1 MGIRDEMRSGYGDD
15 FFHPSSDREPYHN
28 WHELCVCGH
37 LDRYHS
43 PSVGGT
49 YRLTETRT
57 QVIRGEDVT
66 VTTAFLGCVGAMP
79 GRGFEAETLTVDHEA
94 RTMVTRINPT
104 CPCESFT
111 PVARLDRPNRFF
123 NQRLPR
129 DRNDHARHPMAVGV
143 RAFLTHLSK
152 RKAAV
157 TDPDWVDL
165 EFDRRFVWI
174 PKKRRCGLS
183 KCAETADVWPVFV
196 DGERSEL
203 RCGPHRSR
211 P

>member
-1 MGIRDEMRSGYGDD
+1 
-15 FFHPSSDREPYHN
+15 
-28 WHELCVCGH
+28 
-37 LDRYHS
+37 
-43 PSVGGT
+43 
-49 YRLTETRT
+49 
-57 QVIRGEDVT
+57 
-66 VTTAFLGCVGAMP
+66 
-79 GRGFEAETLTVDHEA
+79 
-94 RTMVTRINPT
+94 
-104 CPCESFT
+104 
-111 PVARLDRPNRFF
+111 
-123 NQRLPR
+123 
-129 DRNDHARHPMAVGV
+129 MAVGV